1 MCQKPVG
8 RSKVDSWERLVD
20 SGEWDRAMVTCQASD
35 SRPTLARIPE
45 LLPRDTAE
53 LCAVLF
59 TQEEGAH
66 GGLCLV
72 SLGWDCSLPHPA
84 VAPLGAWLPV

>member
-8 RSKVDSWERLVD
+8 RIKADSWERLVD

-59 TQEEGAH
+59 TQEEGAKVH
-66 GGLCLV
+66 MEGCV
-72 SLGWDCSLPHPA
+72 W
-84 VAPLGAWLPV
+84 